1 MTGDYYFNI
10 STNNV
15 DYVFNIKRNITVITG
30 YSGTGKTTLIDI
42 LESYLSS
49 ISNDILPEV
58 VIDTNAKWDIINSY
72 DLSKLPLFDTND
84 VIYFMDEKYSRL
96 FNNGNFINCMKNS
109 GNYFVVITRKNN
121 KSFPIMPYSFKEIYG
136 IETRMVDNRYINTF
150 KSIIRYINL

>member
-1 MTGDYYFNI
+1 MRMTGDYYFNI

-72 DLSKLPLFDTND
+72 DLSKLPLFDTNN
-84 VIYFMDEKYSRL
+84 VIYFMDEK
-96 FNNGNFINCMKNS
+96 
-109 GNYFVVITRKNN
+109 
-121 KSFPIMPYSFKEIYG
+121 
-136 IETRMVDNRYINTF
+136 
-150 KSIIRYINL
+150 